1 MFGDH
6 FYHATMRKSVAV
18 FGTLFNNLKVVR
30 KASDGSILNSQ
41 RVPLAYGPKQKFLSR
56 IDQEVGFD
64 APLAI
69 KLPRM
74 GFEIT
79 SLTLDPTQ
87 KLQKRNPIEEVD
99 SSSVSQ
105 KKVIKHFTSYDI
117 GMSLY
122 IMAKNQ
128 DDGLQI
134 MEQILPYFQPD
145 YTVTIKPID
154 GWTTLKQDVP
164 VILQSVNIDD
174 QYEGSFEER
183 RVLIYQLDF
192 VMKMKFYGPDGKSG
206 IIREI
211 NIDFNNDIGGSQIL
225 ENMDFNISPSTA
237 SADGTYS
244 VVTTISGDAII
255 STETSGTQTQD
266 SSGVNYTNYVI
277 TVAAKADGSGNA
289 YYYGGV
295 QQQQFDLIRG
305 QIYRF
310 DQGDSSNSGHPLKLS
325 TTENG
330 THAGGTEYT
339 ENVSIVGTAGS
350 GTAYTQITVTNNTP
364 GTLYYYCPNHSGM
377 GGKINILT
385 SS

>member
-145 YTVTIKPID
+145 YTVTIRPID
-154 GWTTLKQDVP
+154 GWTTYKQDVP
-164 VILQSVNIDD
+164 VILQGVSIDD
-174 QYEGSFEER
+174 QYEGDFTER

-192 VMKMKFYGPDGKSG
+192 IMKMKFYGPAGDQG

-211 NIDFNNDIGGSQIL
+211 NIDFNNDAGGSQIL
-225 ENMDFNISPSTA
+225 ENMDITINPTTA
-237 SADGTYS
+237 AEDGTYN
-244 VVTTISGDAII
+244 VVTTISSNTSAG
-255 STETSGTQTQD
+255 SETSGD
-266 SSGVNYTNYVI
+266 SGSEISGITNYTI
-277 TVAAKADGSGNA
+277 TVAAKGGYYGSESGNA
-289 YYYGGV
+289 YYYAGAQAPTFTLV
-295 QQQQFDLIRG
+295 RG
-305 QIYRF
+305 RTYRF
-310 DQGDSSNSGHPLKLS
+310 LQSDASH
-325 TTENG
+325 
-330 THAGGTEYT
+330 
-339 ENVSIVGTAGS
+339 
-350 GTAYTQITVTNNTP
+350 
-364 GTLYYYCPNHSGM
+364 
-377 GGKINILT
+377 
-385 SS
+385 